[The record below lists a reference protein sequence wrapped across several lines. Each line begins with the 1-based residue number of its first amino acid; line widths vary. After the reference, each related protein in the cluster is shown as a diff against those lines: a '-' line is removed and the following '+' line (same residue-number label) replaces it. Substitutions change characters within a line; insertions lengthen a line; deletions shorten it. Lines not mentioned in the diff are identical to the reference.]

1 MTEIL
6 NSIDPNVLLIA
17 AVIIGGFALRF
28 AFSIWQELLAL
39 AIVPTAFMVGVF
51 SFWPETDLGE
61 ELYAGFFIFFAICL
75 AINKLKPEAQETEED
90 VKA

>member
-1 MTEIL
+1 MKRFLKWGAITL
-6 NSIDPNVLLIA
+6 VAA

-75 AINKLKPEAQETEED
+75 AINKRVFELSPI
-90 VKA
+90 